1 MPLDDG
7 ITYTSDYAAISN
19 HSLCHNPPVVGA
31 WPEAKSPAKTWDDMK
46 PKDHYPITERPQ
58 TIYLCADANC
68 DHWFS
73 NLNEIPLGWTV
84 TTEMVRNTVNT
95 NSILS
100 YRCLCPAHQENNY
113 APSGAA
119 ERYYKSLVAATPV
132 LKGDAVV
139 GVDMAALGTY
149 SVNVYNEALTVSKIR
164 ETIDRLRQPMPFTG
178 ISFDHAL
185 CACGAATET
194 CLNPDAVAVKW
205 YECALCGRTR
215 NEVVKA
221 EVW

>member
-1 MPLDDG
+1 MK
-7 ITYTSDYAAISN
+7 YKCAIPGCGMWFTDLN
-19 HSLCHNPPVVGA
+19 CI
-31 WPEAKSPAKTWDDMK
+31 
-46 PKDHYPITERPQ
+46 PKGWSVTCQMVPRPG
-58 TIYLCADANC
+58 TDF
-68 DHWFS
+68 FS
-73 NLNEIPLGWTV
+73 
-84 TTEMVRNTVNT
+84 
-95 NSILS
+95 SLS
-100 YRCLCPAHQENNY
+100 YRCLCPAHQEDNY

-164 ETIDRLRQPMPFTG
+164 ETIDRLRQPMPSTA
-178 ISFDHAL
+178 ISFDTFV

-205 YECALCGRTR
+205 FECALCGRTR